1 MQPIIFLD
9 FDGPIR
15 TARCRAAGY
24 ETDPVAVRAI
34 YNALKDSG
42 AKLVVISSWRHAGRE
57 DCVRILDAVPGHELS
72 PFLHLDWKVGGHDNH
87 PAAQSRG
94 QAINEWLVA
103 NEVSWRESVVID
115 DYQIQRFWPTAQQV
129 FADVTDG
136 MSNEMLSRLALWA
149 SDQRAAL

>member
-1 MQPIIFLD
+1 MQPIVFLD

-34 YNALKDSG
+34 HNALRDAG

-57 DCVRILDAVPGHELS
+57 DCLRILDAVPGFELS
-72 PFLHLDWKVGGHDNH
+72 PFLHLDWCVGGHDNH

-94 QAINEWLVA
+94 QAINEWLIA
-103 NEVSWRESVVID
+103 NEGSWSDSLVID
-115 DYQIQRFWPTAQQV
+115 DYLIQRFWPAAKQV
-129 FADVTDG
+129 FADVTEG
-136 MSNEMLSRLALWA
+136 MNNSMLQRLAEWGA
-149 SDQRAAL
+149 EWRARR